1 MYKRIS
7 IRHTENNGV
16 KVAKGKED
24 DNEKEIDWIVSFM
37 CETQGSEKLQCD
49 ARSISASQA

>member
-37 CETQGSEKLQCD
+37 C
-49 ARSISASQA
+49 